1 MTLKTEVEAGASG
14 YSITGGRDQGIFVEQ
29 VLKDSPAAQLFSLRA
44 GAAGPSPVP
53 HGPRGGAGPRWA
65 QGGSLETAQPHPGW
79 GHSLRCLE
87 MRGSCPPGAQ

>member
-53 HGPRGGAGPRWA
+53 HGPRGAGGPGP
-65 QGGSLETAQPHPGW
+65 GGRRVAPWRPLSRIQAGVTLCTAW
-79 GHSLRCLE
+79 K
-87 MRGSCPPGAQ
+87 